1 MLVAFLFLL
10 SSLPHLA
17 IRMASKFFAITIYS
31 LLVIQYLY
39 QQPEVIKTKYKNRS
53 AMQDFFTKH
62 CIGLKDE
69 PYLLDDYWSGFNI
82 NILFQRKPMLSI
94 DNVLPLNPS
103 FIIDALK
110 TPSIITVFTLFI
122 AYTNAAH
129 QLILLMP
136 VI

>member
-1 MLVAFLFLL
+1 MAGCQCLLPFSSYFLPY
-10 SSLPHLA
+10 PHLA
-17 IRMASKFFAITIYS
+17 IRMASKFFAVTIYS
-31 LLVIQYLY
+31 LLVTQYLY

-82 NILFQRKPMLSI
+82 ILFQRKPMLSI

-110 TPSIITVFTLFI
+110 ARSFFLE
-122 AYTNAAH
+122 
-129 QLILLMP
+129 
-136 VI
+136 